1 MSEQKWIQFESY
13 LKEAMQ
19 KYHIPGCAVAVSQH
33 GKVLFQKGFGFCDQ
47 MTKAPVTENS
57 IFGIASVT
65 KSFTA
70 LAIIMLED
78 EGLLSVNDPVI
89 KYLPNFKLIG
99 VEDMSSIK
107 IYHLLT
113 HTTGLAPM
121 FRREELNKLK
131 DHLTY
136 LAEKDY
142 EMLGKPGEY
151 FSYCND
157 TFLLLGAIIEKVA
170 GKLYRRHITEKILN
184 PLKMYRSTFSID
196 ELAKYDDVTIPY
208 EHNKQTNQLEEKLWP
223 KLGNYEVGGGVRST
237 VLDLLK
243 YGEFYVTNENDAI
256 SRETLKRMWENPFEV
271 ANGTFYGYAFKV
283 TPNYNSVTLVE
294 HGGGQPGV
302 SSNFGFIPE
311 EGIVVSVLCNV
322 SNVPADEIWLAAM
335 NTALGL
341 PMDMLR
347 KVEPTYHHS
356 EAQLEKLVG
365 TYDCSEGG
373 KASIVVDNNQPIL
386 EINGESF
393 SLRGSSENAF
403 VIEKSEKPITFFLKG
418 DEKAWAVLVGSRM
431 LTRKQSWVPRT

>member
-1 MSEQKWIQFESY
+1 MSERNWIEFESF
-13 LKEAMQ
+13 LIETMK
-19 KYHIPGCAVAVSQH
+19 KNNIPGCAVAVSQH
-33 GKVLFQKGFGFCDQ
+33 GKIIFEKGFGYGNQ
-47 MTKAPVTENS
+47 MTKAPVTANT

-70 LAIIMLED
+70 LAIMMLE
-78 EGLLSVNDPVI
+78 EKGLLSVDDPVI
-89 KYLPNFKLIG
+89 NYLPDFKLSG

-157 TFLLLGAIIEKVA
+157 TFLLLGAIIERLS
-170 GKLYRRHITEKILN
+170 GKLYRRHITESLLN

-208 EHNKQTNQLEEKLWP
+208 EHNKRTNQLEEKLWP
-223 KLGNYEVGGGVRST
+223 KLGNYEVGEGVRST

-243 YGEFYVTNENDAI
+243 FGEFYVANDNGVI
-256 SRETLKRMWENPFEV
+256 SQETRKKMWEKPFEV
-271 ANGTFYGYAFKV
+271 VNQSFYGYGFKV
-283 TPNYNSVTLVE
+283 TPNYNGVTLVE

-311 EGIVVSVLCNV
+311 EGIVASVLCNV
-322 SNVPADEIWLAAM
+322 SNVAADEIWLAAI
-335 NTALGL
+335 NTALRL
-341 PMDMLR
+341 PIHMLR
-347 KVEPTYHHS
+347 KVEPSFHHS
-356 EAQLEKLVG
+356 KEQLEKFIG

-373 KASIVVDNNQPIL
+373 KVTIIL
-386 EINGESF
+386 ENNKPVLEIKEERF
-393 SLRGSSENAF
+393 SLRGSLENTL
-403 VIEKSEKPITFFLKG
+403 VIEQNEKPITFFFNG

-431 LTRKQSWVPRT
+431 LTRKKSWVPRM